1 MITYKIKH
9 FDELTNHEVYDML
22 QLRAD
27 VFVIEQKC
35 IYQDCD
41 NKDKESFH
49 LLLYKGN
56 QLVAYCRLMRKG
68 LSYAEYCSIGRV
80 VTHPLFRHQKHGLNL
95 MLKAIDFCKTTF
107 NESIKISAQAYLEKF
122 YTDLGFNVV
131 SEPYL
136 EDDIPHIAM
145 TLK

>member
-1 MITYKIKH
+1 
-9 FDELTNHEVYDML
+9 
-22 QLRAD
+22 
-27 VFVIEQKC
+27 
-35 IYQDCD
+35 
-41 NKDKESFH
+41 
-49 LLLYKGN
+49 
-56 QLVAYCRLMRKG
+56 
-68 LSYAEYCSIGRV
+68 
-80 VTHPLFRHQKHGLNL
+80 

-145 TLK
+145 VLK